1 MPAPA
6 VAPSRTLPR
15 QASRL
20 LPKNRRP
27 SSGLRPASQGVTPR
41 AFHSRRMSRAFA
53 KIADEVWD
61 LGFGVVAAANGIG
74 LGDPPAAPPSLPS
87 TSICWALRP
96 TSMSAGVRGETLRLR
111 RSFYR
116 LPPRY
121 PGSPQAIE
129 GGGNSCCQSSIRS
142 AVSLP
147 WRPTHWRGRPNSSS
161 AVNALLA
168 SYAPAVRSSLP
179 LPGRALGWVDTGNA
193 AHYRRKYPPLASLL
207 QRGG

>member
-27 SSGLRPASQGVTPR
+27 SSGLRPASQGVSPL
-41 AFHSRRMSRAFA
+41 AFHSRRVGCVVA
-53 KIADEVWD
+53 KTPDEVWD

-96 TSMSAGVRGETLRLR
+96 TSM
-111 RSFYR
+111 
-116 LPPRY
+116 
-121 PGSPQAIE
+121 
-129 GGGNSCCQSSIRS
+129 
-142 AVSLP
+142 
-147 WRPTHWRGRPNSSS
+147 
-161 AVNALLA
+161 
-168 SYAPAVRSSLP
+168 
-179 LPGRALGWVDTGNA
+179 
-193 AHYRRKYPPLASLL
+193 
-207 QRGG
+207 